1 VVGVYGSGGAPWHH
15 LAFCAVHGA
24 EVRVVRAED
33 IEAGRLHGLDV
44 LIVPGGGAAAMA
56 GLLAPLGE
64 SGAAAVRRWVEGGGT
79 YLSSC
84 AGSVLPL
91 ALAGEADAALPLA
104 RCLRMVDVPL
114 ANTGDATLGGLSS
127 PGVGRIEV
135 RLDSQHPFA
144 RGMPERVELVH
155 YNGPLFDLSALPGTV
170 HPFAWPT
177 GASEGFTPAERFLLA
192 PGAEAPADEET
203 TLLRCIASS
212 AATGMEASVGRGRA
226 VLFGSHPEFGLGPL
240 CLGWGQ
246 GSRLLLAALLGEVSG
261 RVRRIR
267 VGGGKA
273 SASQAPGPA
282 GRAGGTAVLGET
294 WAVRRDRPGVE
305 APLLAAEAVLALRTA
320 AARFVELAG
329 REPSAWLDAGFAP
342 SFHGRDARTAWREDS
357 AFAAR
362 AAAAAA
368 DDLAQLVPE
377 LTADDLPWLDDEAR
391 PGQDFGAM
399 GLTQLVRAVRDRLDR
414 TDAAL
419 LHPPRRPAHAYDLF
433 DDHPFHLA
441 VGSYLSAA
449 GLVAAALL
457 TVAVLAARK
466 SLPLPEID
474 RLLWADAA
482 DGAALQG
489 ETCS

>member
-1 VVGVYGSGGAPWHH
+1 MGPLNPAGRPLAGRVVGVYGSGGAPWHH

-33 IEAGRLHGLDV
+33 IEAGCLHGLDV

-64 SGAAAVRRWVEGGGT
+64 GGATAVRRWVEGGGT

-135 RLDSQHPFA
+135 RLDPGHPFA
-144 RGMPERVELVH
+144 RGLPERVELVH
-155 YNGPLFDLSALPGTV
+155 YNGPLFDLSALPESV
-170 HPFAWPT
+170 RPFAWPA
-177 GASEGFTPAERFLLA
+177 GATDGFTPAERFLLA
-192 PGAEAPADEET
+192 PGAEAVADEET
-203 TLLRCIASS
+203 TLVRCIASS
-212 AATGMEASVGRGRA
+212 AATGIEAGVGRGRA
-226 VLFGSHPEFGLGPL
+226 ILFGSHPEFGLGPL
-240 CLGWGQ
+240 CLGWGA
-246 GSRLLLAALLGEVSG
+246 GARLLLAALRGEVSG
-261 RVRRIR
+261 RPRRIR
-267 VGGGKA
+267 VGGGNA
-273 SASQAPGPA
+273 STTDAP
-282 GRAGGTAVLGET
+282 GRAGHGTAAPGDA

-305 APLLAAEAVLALRTA
+305 APQLAGEAVLGLQTA
-320 AARFVELAG
+320 AARFEELAG
-329 REPSAWLDAGFAP
+329 RGAGAWLDAGFAP

-357 AFAAR
+357 VFAAR
-362 AAAAAA
+362 AADAAA
-368 DDLAQLVPE
+368 DDLAQFVPA
-377 LTADDLPWLDDEAR
+377 LTADDLPWLDDDAR

-399 GLTQLVRAVRDRLDR
+399 GLTQLVRAARDCLDR

-419 LHPPRRPAHAYDLF
+419 LHPPRRPAHGYDLF

-466 SLPLPEID
+466 SRPMPAVD
-474 RLLWADAA
+474 RLLWA
-482 DGAALQG
+482 
-489 ETCS
+489 E